1 MQSSLIANIKYNP
14 PLIDDVAVGFALF
27 NYTAS
32 SRIIMNYLYTIEKM
46 KVAGI
51 PFFTIEL
58 VIHGSKPTIQDAF
71 HVYGSSYLFQKEN
84 LIRILETKIPK
95 TYTKLLF
102 LDADII
108 FQDPDWYN
116 MLSVILDTN
125 DVCHCFETAKWLDIT
140 YKKVQKT
147 ADCYVKAKDKDCL
160 LSDAKTGTVYHSG
173 FGWAFS
179 REWYNKAGFIDQ
191 AVIGSGDLLFSYGLY
206 DKRYKGPQNLSFYE
220 SSIQRWYKTLE
231 NPKITY
237 LPVIIY
243 HMFHGDLKKRQ
254 YESRNNILDGV
265 ADINNLL
272 IKNEDGVFEM
282 TNKTYNT
289 KLYEY
294 FTRRKD
300 DMI

>member
-1 MQSSLIANIKYNP
+1 
-14 PLIDDVAVGFALF
+14 
-27 NYTAS
+27 
-32 SRIIMNYLYTIEKM
+32 MNYLYTIEKM
-46 KVAGI
+46 KIAGI

-84 LIRILETKIPK
+84 LLRILETKIPK

-125 DVCHCFETAKWLDIT
+125 DVCHCFEKAKWLDIT
-140 YKKVQKT
+140 YKKVQQT
-147 ADCYVKAKDKDCL
+147 ADSYVTAEDKDCL
-160 LSDAKTGTVYHSG
+160 LWNGKGTIYHSG
-173 FGWAFS
+173 FGWSFT
-179 REWYNKAGFIDQ
+179 REWYNKSGFIDQ
-191 AVIGSGDLLFSYGLY
+191 AVIGSGDMLFSYGLY
-206 DKRYKGPQNLSFYE
+206 GRRYSGSQDLSFYE
-220 SSIQRWYKTLE
+220 SSIQQWYDALE
-231 NPKITY
+231 NPKITH

-243 HMFHGDLKKRQ
+243 HLFHGDLKKRQ
-254 YESRNNILDGV
+254 YESRNNILKGV
-265 ADINNLL
+265 TDIND
-272 IKNEDGVFEM
+272 IIFKNEDGVFELIDEI
-282 TNKTYNT
+282 YNI

-294 FTRRKD
+294 FTQRKD